1 MDRTGQT
8 YRHKVSGALIVVVKS
23 KSMSSGTTRHT
34 VLILDEAKEAPRG
47 RKAGDQVEIDE
58 VPVSPWMRNWEAV

>member
-1 MDRTGQT
+1 MHREGQT
-8 YRHKVSGALIVVVKS
+8 YKNKNSGSLIVVVKS

-34 VLILDEAKEAPRG
+34 VLILDEAGSVG

-58 VPVSPWMRNWEAV
+58 VPVQPWSKNWEPV

>member
-1 MDRTGQT
+1 MDREGRT
-8 YRHKVSGALIVVVKS
+8 YKNKTSGALIVVVQS

-34 VLILDEAKEAPRG
+34 VLILDEAKEAARN

-58 VPVSPWMRNWEAV
+58 VPVQRWDANWEPV